1 MLFDYISKRR
11 MGIVEILRM
20 SKYIM
25 TKDIFNYIK
34 VLVVLFLP
42 INIVLSMVNTLV
54 ANAASYF
61 DLRVVL
67 QSRENIMEFFASP
80 QYKAISRYGFIT
92 MLIEMF
98 VVPLI
103 IMSVARIVKN
113 YCTGKESTFETIF
126 KEAFSKGYVLILST
140 VIYMAILV
148 CGFTCFIIP
157 GVVLLVFMIFYIYNI
172 MLNDAGP
179 WRAIKDSFKLVGK
192 SWFWVALYSLLFFMV
207 KAVLS
212 QIIVMILGFLAVDA
226 VSTAMVTTV
235 ASFTDLLYY
244 TAMTVLFLNISTGA
258 FKIKKQKNVIDEI
271 DNNI

>member
-1 MLFDYISKRR
+1 MLFDYITKRR
-11 MGIVEILRM
+11 MGVVEILRM

-42 INIVLSMVNTLV
+42 INIVLSMVNTLI

-67 QSRENIMEFFASP
+67 QSRENITEFFASP
-80 QYKAISRYGFIT
+80 QYKTISRYGLIT

-113 YCTGKESTFETIF
+113 YCTGKESAFETVF

-140 VIYMAILV
+140 IIYMALLV

-192 SWFWVALYSLLFFMV
+192 NWFWVALYSLLFFMV
-207 KAVLS
+207 KTVFS
-212 QIIVMILGFLAVDA
+212 QIVFMLIGFLAADVI
-226 VSTAMVTTV
+226 STAIVTSV
-235 ASFTDLLYY
+235 ASLTDLLYY

-258 FKIKKQKNVIDEI
+258 FKIKKQRNVIDEI
-271 DNNI
+271 DNDI

>member
-11 MGIVEILRM
+11 MGVVEILRM

-42 INIVLSMVNTLV
+42 VNIVLSMVNTLI
-54 ANAASYF
+54 ANAVSYF
-61 DLRVVL
+61 DIRVVL

-80 QYKAISRYGFIT
+80 QYRAISRYGLII

-103 IMSVARIVKN
+103 IMSVARMVKN
-113 YCTGKESTFETIF
+113 YCTGEEAAFEAVF

-140 VIYMAILV
+140 VIYIAILV

-157 GVVLLVFMIFYIYNI
+157 GVILFVFMIFYIYNI

-179 WRAIKDSFKLVGK
+179 WRAIKDSFRLVGK
-192 SWFWVALYSLLFFMV
+192 NWFWVALYSLLFFMV
-207 KAVLS
+207 KTAFS
-212 QIIVMILGFLAVDA
+212 QIVFMFIGFLAADTISA
-226 VSTAMVTTV
+226 AIVTTA

-244 TAMTVLFLNISTGA
+244 TAMSVLFLNISTGA
-258 FKIKKQKNVIDEI
+258 FKIKKQRNVIDEI
-271 DNNI
+271 DREI